1 MQNYQM
7 DEESY
12 EWALAMQAA
21 YQDSE
26 ISEHIKVDKKSD
38 S

>member
-1 MQNYQM
+1 M

-12 EWALAMQAA
+12 EWALAMEAA

>member
-12 EWALAMQAA
+12 EWALAMEAA

-26 ISEHIKVDKKSD
+26 ISEYQKVDKKGD